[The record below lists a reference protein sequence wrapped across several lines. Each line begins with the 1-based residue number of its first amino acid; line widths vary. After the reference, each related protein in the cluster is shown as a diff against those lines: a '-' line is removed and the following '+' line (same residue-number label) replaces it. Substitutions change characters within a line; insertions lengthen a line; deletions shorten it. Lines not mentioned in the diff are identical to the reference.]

1 MVGHI
6 KDVLVGIILAIIAYL
21 KPIESELLTLF
32 LIFFCNFLFG
42 YLSGMIANNEEWDN
56 KKALRCVGEATV
68 FFVLCMAVYAIGRLK
83 GQMSG
88 AIQCVSFIS
97 YVIIYFFGLNIL
109 RNCKKIFREKTAPW
123 NVVAFLYY
131 VLRFKFIEK
140 IPYLDSYLNFSR
152 EEEKKHYNAVI
163 DKDDF

>member
-6 KDVLVGIILAIIAYL
+6 KDVLIGVILAIVAYL
-21 KPIESELLTLF
+21 KPIESELWTLF

-83 GQMSG
+83 GQPQG
-88 AIQCVSFIS
+88 AVQCVSFIT
-97 YVIIYFFGLNIL
+97 YVIIYFYGLNIL
-109 RNCKKIFREKTAPW
+109 RNCKKIFREGTAPW
-123 NVVAFLYY
+123 HVVAFLYY

-140 IPYLDSYLNFSR
+140 IPYLESYLNLSKT
-152 EEEKKHYNAVI
+152 ETKANHNTVL
-163 DKDDF
+163 DKDDN